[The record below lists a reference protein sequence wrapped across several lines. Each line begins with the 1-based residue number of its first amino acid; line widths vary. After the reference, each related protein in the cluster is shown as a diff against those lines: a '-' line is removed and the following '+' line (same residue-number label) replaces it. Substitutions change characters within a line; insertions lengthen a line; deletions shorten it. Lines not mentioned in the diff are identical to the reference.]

1 MVVDPRFYEKHSGRK
16 GDPYDRLGQALASSD
31 KRKHERE
38 ETMHNLKMA
47 SRMPRQWRMMFLE
60 PKVAIG
66 IVIVVVI
73 LALVAMFKPS
83 NG

>member
-38 ETMHNLKMA
+38 ETMHKLEMA
-47 SRMPRQWRMMFLE
+47 SSVPRDWRIFFLE

-66 IVIVVVI
+66 LVIVVAI
-73 LALVAMFKPS
+73 IGLVLMFKK
-83 NG
+83 